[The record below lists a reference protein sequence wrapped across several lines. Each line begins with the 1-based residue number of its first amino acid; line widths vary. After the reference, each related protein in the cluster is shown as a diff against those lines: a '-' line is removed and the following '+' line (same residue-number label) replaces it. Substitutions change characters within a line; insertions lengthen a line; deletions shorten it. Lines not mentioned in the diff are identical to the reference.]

1 MPGRRRRWPLFLLG
15 LVMLLLA
22 AGGYG
27 AAPPEMAAQERPPA
41 TISVQGVAVNGTAG
55 GAIPANLPITLHAI
69 DPTAGRVAT
78 AETTTDGQGNFRFE
92 DVAAPAGGS
101 YVLVMDYA
109 GMRYNSLLAAADL
122 AGPVELT
129 VYETTRDLGV
139 VRVERHTMVL
149 AGVEEQTREI
159 AALELLNLTNRS
171 DRTLLPELT
180 NITNPNEINFL
191 RFSLPAGASNLDVQS
206 NLPGGEI
213 ITIGNGFAL
222 TAPVLPGRHQVNYT
236 YTFPYGGNA
245 VAFNQRLL
253 QGAAVYQVLVPERL
267 ADVQVAPLESRPP
280 LDIEGTAYRVWER
293 RELPP
298 RQGVRLELS
307 NLPQP
312 GPLTR
317 LAQTAANP
325 GLWQT
330 AIPIMLGLALA
341 AVLVYGWFRGTRP
354 AAAVAAAGDAAA
366 AGVAAGNTAAG
377 DDGLSPAR
385 RQELALVIA
394 ALDESFEQGGISAA
408 EYQSRRA
415 ALLAQLRRAAAADRE
430 AAL

>member
-1 MPGRRRRWPLFLLG
+1 MPGRRRWLLFRSGLALL
-15 LVMLLLA
+15 LLLA
-22 AGGYG
+22 SGGYG
-27 AAPPEMAAQERPPA
+27 AAPPPMAAQERPPA
-41 TISVQGVAVNGTAG
+41 TVSVQGAAVNGTAG

-69 DPTAGRVAT
+69 DPDAGRVAT
-78 AETTTDGQGNFRFE
+78 AETATDGQGNFRFE

-122 AGPVELT
+122 AGPVELP

-159 AALELLNLTNRS
+159 TALELLNITNRS

-267 ADVQVAPLESRPP
+267 ADIRVAPLEARPP

-298 RQGVRLELS
+298 RQGVVLELS

-317 LAQTAANP
+317 LTQTAADP

-330 AIPIMLGLALA
+330 AIPIMLGLGLA
-341 AVLVYGWFRGTRP
+341 AVLVYGWFRGGRP
-354 AAAVAAAGDAAA
+354 AA
-366 AGVAAGNTAAG
+366 AGVAAGNAAAG
-377 DDGLSPAR
+377 DMAAGNDALAPAR
-385 RQELALVIA
+385 RQELALAVA
-394 ALDESFEQGGISAA
+394 ELDESFEQGGLSAA

-415 ALLAQLRRAAAADRE
+415 ELLTQLRRAAGAEQEPAS
-430 AAL
+430 

>member
-1 MPGRRRRWPLFLLG
+1 
-15 LVMLLLA
+15 MLLLA

-27 AAPPEMAAQERPPA
+27 AAPPFAAAQETPPA
-41 TISVQGVAVNGTAG
+41 TVSVQGLAVNGTAG
-55 GAIPANLPITLHAI
+55 GAIPADLPITLHAI

-78 AETTTDGQGNFRFE
+78 AETATDGQGNFRFE
-92 DVAAPAGGS
+92 EVTAPAGGS

-159 AALELLNLTNRS
+159 AALELLNLTNGS

-191 RFSLPAGASNLDVQS
+191 RFSLPAGARNLDVQS

-236 YTFPYGGNA
+236 YTFPYGGDA

-267 ADVQVAPLESRPP
+267 AEVQVAPLEARPP
-280 LDIEGTAYRVWER
+280 LDIDGTAYRVWER

-298 RQGVRLELS
+298 RQGVVLELS

-317 LAQTAANP
+317 LTQTAADP
-325 GLWQT
+325 DLWQT

-341 AVLVYGWFRGTRP
+341 AVLVYGFFRGARP
-354 AAAVAAAGDAAA
+354 AAAVVAAGDAAA
-366 AGVAAGNTAAG
+366 AGVAAGNTATGNDA
-377 DDGLSPAR
+377 LSPAR
-385 RQELALVIA
+385 RQELALAVA
-394 ALDESFEQGGISAA
+394 ALDESFEQGGMSES

-415 ALLAQLRRAAAADRE
+415 ELLTQLRRAAGADRE
-430 AAL
+430 AAQ

>member
-1 MPGRRRRWPLFLLG
+1 MPSRRRYWPPLL
-15 LVMLLLA
+15 LALALLLLA
-22 AGGYG
+22 AAGY
-27 AAPPEMAAQERPPA
+27 AAIPPETAAQETPPA
-41 TISVQGVAVNGTAG
+41 TINIRGAAVNGTAG
-55 GAIPANLPITLHAI
+55 GLVPANLPLTLHAI

-78 AETTTDGQGNFRFE
+78 AETVTDGQGNFRFAA
-92 DVAAPAGGS
+92 VAAPAGGS

-109 GMRYNSLLAAADL
+109 GMRYNSLLAPADL
-122 AGPVELT
+122 AGPATMT

-139 VRVERHTMVL
+139 IRIDRHTMVL
-149 AGVEEQTREI
+149 AGIEQNTREI

-191 RFSLPAGASNLDVQS
+191 RFSLPPAAANLDVQS

-222 TAPVLPGRHQVNYT
+222 TAPVLPGRHQINYT
-236 YTFPYGGNA
+236 YTFPYADNA

-267 ADVQVAPLESRPP
+267 PAIQIAPLQSRPP
-280 LDIEGTAYRVWER
+280 LDIDGTAYRVWETR
-293 RELPP
+293 DLPP
-298 RQGVRLELS
+298 RQGVMLAIS

-312 GPLTR
+312 GPMTR

-325 GLWQT
+325 ALWQT
-330 AIPIMLGLALA
+330 AIPIMLAVALA
-341 AVLVYGWFRGTRP
+341 AALLYGGWRGARP
-354 AAAVAAAGDAAA
+354 SAAKAAAILPPS
-366 AGVAAGNTAAG
+366 AGNNPLPPT
-377 DDGLSPAR
+377 R
-385 RQELALVIA
+385 RQDLTLAIA
-394 ALDESFEQGGISAA
+394 ALDETFDQGQLDAA

-415 ALLAQLRRAAAADRE
+415 ALLTQLRQAAAAANAE
-430 AAL
+430 EPTP

>member
-1 MPGRRRRWPLFLLG
+1 MLSRRRYWPPFLLALALFLLA
-15 LVMLLLA
+15 A
-22 AGGYG
+22 AGY
-27 AAPPEMAAQERPPA
+27 AAIPPETAAQETPPDTINIRGA
-41 TISVQGVAVNGTAG
+41 TVNGTAG
-55 GAIPANLPITLHAI
+55 GLVPANMPLTLHAI

-78 AETTTDGQGNFRFE
+78 AETVTDGQGNFRFAA
-92 DVAAPAGGS
+92 VAAPAGGS

-109 GMRYNSLLAAADL
+109 GMRYNSLLSPADL
-122 AGPVELT
+122 AGPATMT

-139 VRVERHTMVL
+139 IRIDRHTMVL
-149 AGVEEQTREI
+149 AGIEQNTREI

-191 RFSLPAGASNLDVQS
+191 RFSLPPAASNLDVQS

-222 TAPVLPGRHQVNYT
+222 TAPVLPGRHQINYT
-236 YTFPYGGNA
+236 YTFPYADNA

-267 ADVQVAPLESRPP
+267 PAIQIAPLQSRPP
-280 LDIEGTAYRVWER
+280 LDIDGTAYRVWETR
-293 RELPP
+293 DLPP
-298 RQGVRLELS
+298 RQGVMLAIS

-317 LAQTAANP
+317 LAQTAADP
-325 GLWQT
+325 ALWQT
-330 AIPIMLGLALA
+330 AIPIMLAIALA
-341 AVLVYGWFRGTRP
+341 AALLYGGFQKSRP
-354 AAAVAAAGDAAA
+354 TAAKAAAILPPS
-366 AGVAAGNTAAG
+366 AGNMPPT
-377 DDGLSPAR
+377 R
-385 RQELALVIA
+385 RQDLTLAIA
-394 ALDESFEQGGISAA
+394 ALDETFDQGQLDAA

-415 ALLAQLRRAAAADRE
+415 ELLTQLRQAATAAAAKE
-430 AAL
+430 PTP

>member
-1 MPGRRRRWPLFLLG
+1 MPSRRRWLLFLSG
-15 LVMLLLA
+15 LALLLLA

-27 AAPPEMAAQERPPA
+27 AAPSEMAAQETPPA
-41 TISVQGVAVNGTAG
+41 TVSVQGAAVNGTAG
-55 GAIPANLPITLHAI
+55 GDLPADLPITLHAI

-78 AETTTDGQGNFRFE
+78 VETTTDGQGRFQFE
-92 DVAAPAGGS
+92 DVTAPAGGS

-122 AGPVELT
+122 SRPVELT

-159 AALELLNLTNRS
+159 AALELLNLSNRS

-298 RQGVRLELS
+298 RQGVLLELS

-317 LAQTAANP
+317 LTQTAVDP

-330 AIPIMLGLALA
+330 AIPIMLGLGLA
-341 AVLVYGWFRGTRP
+341 GVLVYGWFRGARP
-354 AAAVAAAGDAAA
+354 AAAGIAAGDAAAGDAAA
-366 AGVAAGNTAAG
+366 GDMAAG
-377 DDGLSPAR
+377 DDALSPAR
-385 RQELALVIA
+385 QQELALAVA
-394 ALDESFEQGGISAA
+394 ALDEIFEQGGLSES

-415 ALLAQLRRAAAADRE
+415 ALLAQLRRAAGAEQEPAS
-430 AAL
+430 

>member
-1 MPGRRRRWPLFLLG
+1 MPRRRHHWPPFLLA
-15 LVMLLLA
+15 LALLLLA
-22 AGGYG
+22 A
-27 AAPPEMAAQERPPA
+27 AAGSAAIPPETAAQEPAPA
-41 TISVQGVAVNGTAG
+41 TINIQGKTVNGTAG
-55 GAIPANLPITLHAI
+55 GLVPANLPLTLHAI

-78 AETTTDGQGNFRFE
+78 AETVTDAQGNFRFAA
-92 DVAAPAGGS
+92 VTAPAGGS

-109 GMRYNSLLAAADL
+109 GMRYNSLLSPADL
-122 AGPVELT
+122 AGPATMT

-139 VRVERHTMVL
+139 IRIDRHTMVL
-149 AGVEEQTREI
+149 AGIEQNTREI

-191 RFSLPAGASNLDVQS
+191 RFSLPPAAANLDVQS

-222 TAPVLPGRHQVNYT
+222 TAPVLPGRHQINYT
-236 YTFPYGGNA
+236 YTFPYADNA

-267 ADVQVAPLESRPP
+267 PAIQIAPLQSRPP
-280 LDIEGTAYRVWER
+280 LDIDGTAYRVWETR
-293 RELPP
+293 DLPP
-298 RQGVRLELS
+298 RQGVMLAIS

-330 AIPIMLGLALA
+330 AIPIMLAVALA
-341 AVLVYGWFRGTRP
+341 AALLYGGWRGARP
-354 AAAVAAAGDAAA
+354 AAAKAAAIIPPS
-366 AGVAAGNTAAG
+366 AGANPLPPT
-377 DDGLSPAR
+377 R
-385 RQELALVIA
+385 RQDLTLAIA
-394 ALDESFEQGGISAA
+394 ALDETFEQGQLDAA

-415 ALLAQLRRAAAADRE
+415 ELLSQLRQAAAA
-430 AAL
+430 AAAKEPAE

>member
-1 MPGRRRRWPLFLLG
+1 MPGRRRWLLFRSGLALL
-15 LVMLLLA
+15 LLLA

-27 AAPPEMAAQERPPA
+27 ATPPPMAAQERPPA
-41 TISVQGVAVNGTAG
+41 TVIVQGVAVNGTAG
-55 GAIPANLPITLHAI
+55 GAVPANLPITLHAI

-92 DVAAPAGGS
+92 EVAAPAGGS

-122 AGPVELT
+122 GGPVELT

-159 AALELLNLTNRS
+159 AALELLNITNRS

-191 RFSLPAGASNLDVQS
+191 RFSLPAGARNLDVQS

-267 ADVQVAPLESRPP
+267 AEIKVAPLESRPP
-280 LDIEGTAYRVWER
+280 LDIEDTAYRVWER

-317 LAQTAANP
+317 LTQTAADP

-330 AIPIMLGLALA
+330 AIPVMLGLALA
-341 AVLVYGWFRGTRP
+341 AVLVYGFFRGARP
-354 AAAVAAAGDAAA
+354 AAAVAAGDAAA
-366 AGVAAGNTAAG
+366 AGVAAGNTATGNDA
-377 DDGLSPAR
+377 LSPAR
-385 RQELALVIA
+385 RQELALAVA
-394 ALDESFEQGGISAA
+394 ALDENFEQGGMSAA

-415 ALLAQLRRAAAADRE
+415 ELLTQLRRAAAAE
-430 AAL
+430 QEPAS